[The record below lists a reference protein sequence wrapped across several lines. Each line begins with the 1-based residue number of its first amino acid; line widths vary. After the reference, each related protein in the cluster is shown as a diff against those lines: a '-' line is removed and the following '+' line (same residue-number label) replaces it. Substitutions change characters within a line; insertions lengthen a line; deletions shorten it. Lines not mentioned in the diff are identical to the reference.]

1 MVDQLPNPG
10 STERTT
16 NRRTDRTIVDREVL
30 YKILDDSLVCHVG
43 FVDEENQPFVLPM
56 GFARVNDDLLLH
68 GSTGSRLMRRIGSGI
83 PICVEVTILDGLVL
97 AKSSFES
104 SMNYRSAVVFGKGKI
119 VEGEEKNSLL
129 ISLTDK
135 LAPGRSKEVR
145 ESTKKELAATLLVSI
160 PLTETSIKVRIGPP
174 KEAEED
180 LNSPVWSGVVPFK
193 LIAQEPI
200 EGDDI
205 SKTLEKPSSVAKIIK
220 NYS

>member
-1 MVDQLPNPG
+1 
-10 STERTT
+10 
-16 NRRTDRTIVDREVL
+16 
-30 YKILDDSLVCHVG
+30 
-43 FVDEENQPFVLPM
+43 
-56 GFARVNDDLLLH
+56 
-68 GSTGSRLMRRIGSGI
+68 MRRIGSGI

-119 VEGEEKNSLL
+119 VEGEEKSSFL

-200 EGDDI
+200 EGDEI
-205 SKTLEKPSSVAKIIK
+205 SKTLEKPSSVAEIIK
-220 NYS
+220 NYSWDLTLHNSGIVGLNKVVIKYCAPLDPPVPIFVPIVRSTIFTCR